1 MTEDTFDPQN
11 SSADTT
17 GEREPAA
24 PGTADGNPTQG
35 VEIDETELDEAVV
48 PDDKSID
55 GPPAGHA

>member
-11 SSADTT
+11 SAADLTS
-17 GEREPAA
+17 EPAA

-35 VEIDETELDEAVV
+35 VEIDEAEVDEAVV

-55 GPPAGHA
+55 GPTAGHA